1 MAESTVAAADPAA
14 QRALAEARK
23 AAKTQ
28 KIDLDLQ
35 ASLTTAMSHVQG
47 FAGYMQEVVATWL
60 DEI

>member
-35 ASLTTAMSHVQG
+35 ASLTTTMSHVQG
-47 FAGYMQEVVATWL
+47 FAGYMQEVVAT
-60 DEI
+60 